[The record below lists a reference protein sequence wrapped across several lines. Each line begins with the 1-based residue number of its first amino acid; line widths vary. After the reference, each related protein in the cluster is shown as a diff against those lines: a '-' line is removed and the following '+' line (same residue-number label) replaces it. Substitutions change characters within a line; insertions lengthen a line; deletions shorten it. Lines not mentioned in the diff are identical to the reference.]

1 MNCETVQSSGTC
13 ERTHIRLP
21 LPLGD
26 RDAFRHRAA
35 TDILHLLTDNPDTT
49 FSNRELHRLTG
60 KGMSNVNA
68 AVLSL
73 EALGIIHVDRE
84 GRANAVQINPEKLV
98 RSDDPVTTIPQPEYH
113 DPVRAVR
120 NRLIDTVGTDAA
132 IVLFGSVARGD
143 ADRASDIDVFVVVD
157 DGRMAAQRA
166 AHRIEEEIA
175 SEQFDGDRFEPH
187 IVVETGDSAVTH
199 DRICDVLVE
208 GITLH
213 DAPVLDAVKQAV
225 FADGA

>member
-1 MNCETVQSSGTC
+1 MNRKTVQSSGGC
-13 ERTHIRLP
+13 EGTHVCLP
-21 LPLGD
+21 IPLGD

-35 TDILHLLTDNPDTT
+35 TDILHVLTDNPDTT

-73 EALGIIHVDRE
+73 EALGVIHVDRD
-84 GRANAVQINPEKLV
+84 GRSNAVQINPEKLV
-98 RSDDPVTTIPQPEYH
+98 RSDDPVTTIPQLEYH

-120 NRLIDTVGTDAA
+120 NRLVDRIGDDAA

-143 ADRASDIDVFVVVD
+143 ADRASDIDVFVIVD

-166 AHRIEEEIA
+166 AHGIEEEIA

-187 IVVETGDSAVTH
+187 IVVETRGSAVTH
-199 DRICDVLVE
+199 DRIRDVLVE

-213 DAPVLDAVKQAV
+213 DAPVLDAVKQEV